1 MNNFDNASYKP
12 AFSHIYIEEKALQHS
27 RAEQV
32 LQKFPQ
38 AQQIIIS
45 HYKDVFCRSRQQFGL
60 QKKSPKL
67 ILAKQENTCIY
78 EGAKPCQS
86 FGHTHFYYASGVM
99 NCLYDCEYCYLQG
112 MYPSANLVVFV
123 NLEDTFRQVEELLRK
138 HPLYLCISYDTDLL
152 ALESMLG
159 YVGQWIAFAKAHG
172 NLTIEIRTKS
182 ANYAK
187 IADLMP
193 SDNVILAWTL
203 SPQAIAKRYEHGTAT
218 LKARLDNAA
227 MAAKDGWNVRLCF
240 DPVLWQKD
248 WRVSYEQLIAETF
261 QTISPSGVLDCS
273 VGQFRAAKD
282 ALKRMRKNRQDSA
295 LLHYPYQLQDGI
307 YQYDRACAEEM
318 MEQIKRWIEKYL
330 PPEKIFLWQGEE

>member
-1 MNNFDNASYKP
+1 MNNFDNISFKP
-12 AFSHIYIEEKALQHS
+12 AFSHIYIEEKALYHPVT
-27 RAEQV
+27 EQI

-38 AQQIIIS
+38 AKQIRIA

-60 QKKSPKL
+60 QKQSPKL
-67 ILAKQENTCIY
+67 ILAKRENTCIY

-99 NCLYDCEYCYLQG
+99 NCFYDCEYCYLQG

-123 NLEDTFRQVEELLRK
+123 NLEETFRQVEELLQK
-138 HPLYLCISYDTDLL
+138 FPLYLCISYDTDLL

-159 YVGQWIAFAKAHG
+159 YVRRWIAFARKWE

-187 IADLMP
+187 IADLAP

-203 SPQAIAKRYEHGTAT
+203 SPQETMTRYEHGTAT
-218 LKARLDNAA
+218 TAARLKDAEAA
-227 MAAKDGWNVRLCF
+227 AADGWNVRLCF
-240 DPVLWQKD
+240 DPVLWQKR
-248 WRVSYEQLIAETF
+248 WRESYRQLITETF
-261 QTISPSGVLDCS
+261 ETVSPGEILDCS
-273 VGQFRAAKD
+273 IGQFRAAKD
-282 ALKRMRKNRQDSA
+282 ALKRMRKNRPDSA
-295 LLHYPYQLQDGI
+295 LLHYPYQLQDGV
-307 YQYDRACAEEM
+307 YQYDRERAAELM
-318 MEQIKRWIEKYL
+318 GQIKRWVENYL